1 MYDRAKSA
9 GKGLMAT
16 VQKKKSADPAQAET
30 PMEKAAKRPSAKQF
44 RFGYLVHD
52 VSRMRR
58 TVMDQMLRPYGI
70 TRSQWSVLSML
81 SRGGN
86 DGMMQVDLARL
97 MDVGKVTVGGLIDR
111 LEATGHVE
119 RRSDASDRRA
129 KRVFITEQG
138 FRVIRLMIAVSNK
151 INRRLLKGL
160 TPAEIATTEKAL
172 IQVKLN
178 LKDIA
183 ADSELAGKT
192 EEFGSLIPLDNGE

>member
-1 MYDRAKSA
+1 
-9 GKGLMAT
+9 MAT
-16 VQKKKSADPAQAET
+16 VQKRKSTAPAKTET

-58 TVMDQMLRPYGI
+58 TVMDQMMRPYGI

-111 LEATGHVE
+111 LEASGHVE
-119 RRSDASDRRA
+119 RRADASDRRA

-151 INRRLLKGL
+151 VNRRLLKGL
-160 TPAEIATTEKAL
+160 TPAEINTVEKVL
-172 IQVKLN
+172 IQVKHN

-183 ADSELAGKT
+183 ADTAFSGKT
-192 EEFGSLIPLDNGE
+192 EEFGSQIPTEDDD